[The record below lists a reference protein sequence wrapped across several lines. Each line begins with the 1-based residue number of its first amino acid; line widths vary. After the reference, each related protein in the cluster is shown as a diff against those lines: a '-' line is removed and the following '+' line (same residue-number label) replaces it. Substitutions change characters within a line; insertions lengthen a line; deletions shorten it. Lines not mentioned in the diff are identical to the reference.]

1 MAISQFDSPS
11 ENSWCPGCG
20 NFGILGSLKSA
31 LEAENLK
38 PQDVLM
44 VSGIGQ
50 AAKLPH
56 YMNANGFNGLHGR
69 ALPAALGAQA
79 ANRSLKIIVATGDG
93 DALAEGGNH
102 FMHNIRRNL
111 DLVHLLH
118 DNQVYGLT
126 KGQASP
132 TTPLGQI
139 TTLQTS
145 GVRVVPINPTTIAIA
160 SHCTFVARSF
170 SGDPA
175 HLKKMI
181 QLALQHKGYALI
193 DILQPCPSFNKVN
206 TLKWYKENI
215 FHLDDSYD
223 PHDKVK
229 AFEMS
234 LKWGEETGIPLGVLY
249 QESRPTFLDQ
259 YPHISETPL
268 VFKERSPLDIQSV
281 LEGMTQK

>member
-234 LKWGEETGIPLGVLY
+234 LKWGEETGIPVGVLY

-268 VFKERSPLDIQSV
+268 VFKNRSPLDIQSV
-281 LEGMTQK
+281 LDGMTQK